1 MGKSAPVFMKVTR
14 KAGGTLIKGDSK
26 VRMGNQKDY
35 REWIELDDW
44 RWDLRSHDRND
55 EDGSADAALLGGT
68 RHATPGKKAA
78 PAAVI
83 EPSLLSLSKLM
94 DSSSTEL
101 LSAMLTGELL
111 TVVIAVEDYS
121 PDLFD
126 LTLTL
131 EDARIAS
138 YEVSSRVEDMDVSI
152 SEDWEIDY
160 ESITFDY
167 RLDVK
172 TKSAPVTLKRHANAS
187 RAAPEKKEKQL
198 LTLARDFDRA
208 KLDEIWAKI
217 VKEADERRGVVKTGK
232 TGEPVK

>member
-1 MGKSAPVFMKVTR
+1 MAESAPVFMKVTR

-55 EDGSADAALLGGT
+55 EDGAGDAALLGET
-68 RHATPGKKAA
+68 RKLAPGKKAA
-78 PAAVI
+78 PPAVI
-83 EPSLLSLSKLM
+83 EPSILSLSKLM

-101 LSAMLTGELL
+101 LGAMLTGELL
-111 TVVIAVEDYS
+111 TIVIAVEDYS

-131 EDARIAS
+131 EDARIAN
-138 YEVSSRVEDMDVSI
+138 YEVSSRVGDKELSI
-152 SEDWEIDY
+152 SEEWEIDY
-160 ESITFDY
+160 ASITFDY
-167 RLDVK
+167 RLDIK

-187 RAAPEKKEKQL
+187 REAPARKESQL
-198 LTLARDFDRA
+198 LALAREFDRS
-208 KLDEIWAKI
+208 KLDEIWAQI
-217 VKEADERRGVVKTGK
+217 LVKLDQEGRGTVKK
-232 TGEPVK
+232 DKVE